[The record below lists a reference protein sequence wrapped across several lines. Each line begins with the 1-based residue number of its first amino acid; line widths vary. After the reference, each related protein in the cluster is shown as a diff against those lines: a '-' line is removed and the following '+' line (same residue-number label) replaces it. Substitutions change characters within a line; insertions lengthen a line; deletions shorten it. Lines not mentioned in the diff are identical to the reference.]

1 MQKVIKNAAEMNYS
15 IKVVQYQRYS
25 KISFVVQSKEAD
37 YTADIATIF
46 PCTFKTAAKQT
57 CSHLVRLLIS
67 VFKIEKTNSV
77 LAQIEI
83 SRESFSEFNDSLPDH
98 LLQAVTQCTSKRR
111 FPQKLK
117 EHSKFNSE
125 QIWYISFKKNG
136 VASFCFGYMM
146 LKQMKIGDLHLYVQG
161 LLYLEKDGRVVETK
175 LRFCLKR
182 ECVTNIKSSFN
193 NITAL
198 DLNTVIKKDPLLAKL
213 CKEQIANIELE
224 GFKIQVIQRQFII

>member
-83 SRESFSEFNDSLPDH
+83 SRESFNEFNDSLPDH
-98 LLQAVTQCTSKRR
+98 LLQANAPVR
-111 FPQKLK
+111 
-117 EHSKFNSE
+117 
-125 QIWYISFKKNG
+125 
-136 VASFCFGYMM
+136 
-146 LKQMKIGDLHLYVQG
+146 
-161 LLYLEKDGRVVETK
+161 
-175 LRFCLKR
+175 
-182 ECVTNIKSSFN
+182 
-193 NITAL
+193 
-198 DLNTVIKKDPLLAKL
+198 
-213 CKEQIANIELE
+213 E
-224 GFKIQVIQRQFII
+224 GFPKS